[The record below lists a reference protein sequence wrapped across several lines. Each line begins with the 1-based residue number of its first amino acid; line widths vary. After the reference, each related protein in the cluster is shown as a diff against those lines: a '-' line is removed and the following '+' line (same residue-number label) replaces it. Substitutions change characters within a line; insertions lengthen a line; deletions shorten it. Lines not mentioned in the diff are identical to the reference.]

1 MSRDELTH
9 KTEQYKADKK
19 EFYRNVKWMA
29 LIVITYVLLK
39 WIE

>member
-1 MSRDELTH
+1 MTKEDLT
-9 KTEQYKADKK
+9 KETDQYKADKK